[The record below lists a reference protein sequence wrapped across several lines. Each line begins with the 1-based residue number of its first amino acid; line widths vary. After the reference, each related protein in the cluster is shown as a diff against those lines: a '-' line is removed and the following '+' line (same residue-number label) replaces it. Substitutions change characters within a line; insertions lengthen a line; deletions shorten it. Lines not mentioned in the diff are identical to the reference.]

1 MLKDWEIIHEMDDEE
16 TGLPTGYAKEFD
28 GQFFWVT
35 QFSDGWHAETSSK
48 YSDDEL
54 RTLKV
59 LKTAKGC
66 MRWVENNYRMYVH
79 NRKDN

>member
-16 TGLPTGYAKEFD
+16 TGLPTGYAKNFNGEY
-28 GQFFWVT
+28 FWVT
-35 QFSDGWHAETSSK
+35 QFSDGWHVEINPYK
-48 YSDDEL
+48 DYYE
-54 RTLKV
+54 TLKI

-79 NRKDN
+79 NRKEN